1 MSKEQ
6 QYILKGK
13 IIISISVAFIL
24 LAMGLYTY
32 KNTGLS
38 TDDYV
43 FAFETFNI
51 QQMATAK
58 VAIKQDKTIKLS
70 ATTKEDKNKF
80 EAVELINKNK
90 SETEE
95 GQNTA
100 IKLSAPTYPTWRLP
114 TEQGYITQYAHYGHI
129 ALDITSSRGTNE
141 IIYPVADGVI
151 SGIFYDSAGAKIV
164 TVRHFINGQYY
175 TSEYVHLS
183 WYASDIYVG
192 KEVTTNSALGGMGAT
207 GIATGIHLH
216 LTVLDCNLFDP
227 NDANCSNLGSFYRYG
242 RTRLTQGFTGLGNLM
257 NVPYSWYSR

>member
-24 LAMGLYTY
+24 LAIGLYTY
-32 KNTGLS
+32 KNTSLS
-38 TDDYV
+38 TDDYG

-70 ATTKEDKNKF
+70 ATTKESKL

-90 SETEE
+90 TEIE
-95 GQNTA
+95 EAQNTVTQ
-100 IKLSAPTYPTWRLP
+100 LSNTTYPTWRLP
-114 TEQGYITQYAHYGHI
+114 TEQGYITQYVHYGHI

-164 TVRHFINGQYY
+164 TVRHYINNQYY

-183 WYASDIYVG
+183 WYAADIYVG
-192 KEVTTNSALGGMGAT
+192 KEVTTNTALGGMGAT
-207 GIATGIHLH
+207 GIATGVHLH

-227 NDANCSNLGSFYRYG
+227 NDANCSNIGSFYSYG
-242 RTRLTQGFTGLGNLM
+242 RTRLSQGFAGLGNLM